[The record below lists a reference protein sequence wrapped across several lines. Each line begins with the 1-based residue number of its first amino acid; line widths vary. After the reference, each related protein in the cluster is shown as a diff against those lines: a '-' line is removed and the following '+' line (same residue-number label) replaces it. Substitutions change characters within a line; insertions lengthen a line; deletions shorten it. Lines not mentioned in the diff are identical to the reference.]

1 MPQVTRLAAT
11 AEAEPE
17 DEPIGD
23 RSVSYGLLQTPLKD
37 DRGTPDAYSPM
48 VDLARMIAPAAR
60 SLVTKVASAGGL
72 SSA

>member
-1 MPQVTRLAAT
+1 MEVPVSSPMPQVTRLAAT

-37 DRGTPDAYSPM
+37 DRGTPDAYS
-48 VDLARMIAPAAR
+48 
-60 SLVTKVASAGGL
+60 
-72 SSA
+72 